1 MPKYT
6 DTRAALLAALVFVPA
21 LAPANAQIT
30 VLTPSVMER
39 TAARGGRYDG
49 SIVVRNV
56 TASAQL
62 VTARVVDY
70 SFQADGTSRYDA
82 PGSQLHSNAGWLT
95 LTPRVVEVPPNQT
108 VTLGYSV
115 QVPRG
120 DSLAGSYSSMV
131 LVTARPRQGDG
142 AQLGHGRATAGIHS
156 DLSYG
161 IQIATHV
168 EGPAMVRFGLDQIVT
183 APLGRSSQ
191 TLAVTVRNSGARA
204 SRPLVSLELYTEDG
218 RLVAT
223 RKTQR
228 GLIYPGSSV
237 RQTFAL
243 ESVPKGT
250 YRALLQVDTGD
261 DLFALPAA
269 VRF

>member
-1 MPKYT
+1 MSRYP
-6 DTRAALLAALVFVPA
+6 DVRAALLVALVLVPA
-21 LAPANAQIT
+21 FAPASAQIT
-30 VLTPSVMER
+30 VLTPSVVER
-39 TAARGGRYDG
+39 TVARGSRYEG
-49 SIVVRNV
+49 NIIVRNV
-56 TASAQL
+56 TATAQL

-70 SFQADGTSRYDA
+70 SFQADGTSRYDV
-82 PGSQLHSNAGWLT
+82 PGSQPHSNAGWLS

-120 DSLAGSYSSMV
+120 DSLSGSYSTMV
-131 LVTARPRQGDG
+131 LVMAQPRQGAG

-161 IQIATHV
+161 IQVATHV
-168 EGPAMVRFGLDQIVT
+168 EGPATVRFGLDQIV
-183 APLGRSSQ
+183 ASSLGNASQ
-191 TLAVTVRNSGARA
+191 NLAVTVRNSGARA
-204 SRPLVSLELYTEDG
+204 SRPLVSLELYTQDG

-261 DLFALPAA
+261 DLFALPAV